1 MKTYLRILIS
11 QVSSKHFGYCGEN
24 KLFFSFHVF
33 KVQQLISEKKKKKKD
48 LKSCLTSML
57 IFFLWK
63 SHCLDKT
70 QREALE
76 SMEIIRQWKGVGKGE
91 LKISNISFEIM
102 HR

>member
-11 QVSSKHFGYCGEN
+11 QVSSKHFGYCGGN

-33 KVQQLISEKKKKKKD
+33 KVQQLISEKKKKRSEVLPNFYVD
-48 LKSCLTSML
+48 L
-57 IFFLWK
+57 FLWK